1 MPAMIIETM
10 FCDNTHDTE
19 LYKKIGANGIAEMIA
34 SGIAGRAVPK
44 KAENKPAQIA
54 GTAKNNVGLYYQA
67 HVEDYGWLD
76 AVHDGQV
83 AGTTGKNKRLEAIR
97 IDTRKLK
104 NVKLKVIAHIQDIG
118 DVDYGYIDHN
128 TIIGTVGKGKRL
140 EAIHIISEGLDKKK
154 IYIQAHYAN
163 DGWGKT
169 VQGNA
174 GSYGLAKAMRAIK
187 IWIK

>member
-1 MPAMIIETM
+1 MVYVRVIETVYNLT
-10 FCDNTHDTE
+10 CE
-19 LYKKIGANGIAEMIA
+19 LLHRHTDGELF
-34 SGIAGRAVPK
+34 STV
-44 KAENKPAQIA
+44 
-54 GTAKNNVGLYYQA
+54 AKT
-67 HVEDYGWLD
+67 LD
-76 AVHDGQV
+76 ECRRRRDEWV

-174 GSYGLAKAMRAIK
+174 GSYGLAKAMQANLLLAL
-187 IWIK
+187 